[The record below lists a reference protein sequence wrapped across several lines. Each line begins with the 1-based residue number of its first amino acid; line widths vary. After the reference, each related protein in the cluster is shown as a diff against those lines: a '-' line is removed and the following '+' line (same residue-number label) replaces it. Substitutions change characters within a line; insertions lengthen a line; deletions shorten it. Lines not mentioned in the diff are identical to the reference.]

1 MKPFRFQ
8 QFQIYQHKHVFRV
21 GTDGLLLGALC
32 SVSNATS
39 VLEVGTGT
47 GLVALML
54 AQRNPQVRIT
64 ALDINAEA
72 SELAGQNFQNSS
84 FADRLISVH
93 GDFKDYVPEDERF
106 NLIVSNPPYFDE
118 NTSFKDKVA
127 RQTLQ
132 LDGKTFLSKSV
143 SLLSDDGMISL
154 IIPAE
159 AAADLEIHAAAH
171 QLFPIRKVNIHGIEG
186 GPLKRNILEF
196 SRRKSELV
204 TEDFIIEKS
213 PREYSDQYLKLTADF
228 HVFGGNQSAT
238 QD

>member
-118 NTSFKDKVA
+118 NTSDKDRIA
-127 RQTLQ
+127 RQTLE
-132 LDGKTFLSKSV
+132 LDGKLIISKSA
-143 SLLSDDGMISL
+143 SMLSAEGIVSL

-159 AAADLEIHAAAH
+159 DASDLEAHAGAH
-171 QLFPIRKVNIHGIEG
+171 QLFPVRKVNIYGIAG

-196 SRRKSELV
+196 SRRQREIT
-204 TEDFIIEKS
+204 TEEFIIEKS
-213 PREYSDQYLKLTADF
+213 PRKYSDQYLKLTEGF
-228 HVFGGNQSAT
+228 HVFS
-238 QD
+238 DSLS